1 MKKIVTAFFI
11 FFAFTLNFYSNENL
25 EKTARRIVSLGP
37 SATEILFA
45 INAEDQIAARTD
57 LCDYPPEAK
66 KICSVGGFSGST
78 ISLEAIL
85 CVEPDLVYLFAGMH
99 DYLIQPLKNLGI
111 KVFVSNAN
119 SIQSVKNEILEIG
132 KITGHQDEA
141 EKVVLQMNLKIESVH
156 SYVVQKKAETK
167 KEKPSVYWEIWNA
180 PLMSAGKNSFI
191 NDIIKYAGGKN
202 IFESEESPY
211 PVVNEEAVI
220 LAKPDYIFFTGDG
233 TKAGSVW
240 KKRKGWNVPDEKIF
254 YVGDDVT
261 FVRPGPRC
269 VLAIEKLAHIL
280 WENQSN

>member
-11 FFAFTLNFYSNENL
+11 FLTFTLNFYADKNP
-25 EKTARRIVSLGP
+25 EKTVSRIVSLGP

-45 INAEDQIAARTD
+45 INAEKQIVARTD
-57 LCDYPPEAK
+57 LCDYPAESK
-66 KICSVGGFSGST
+66 NIRSVGGFSGST

-85 CVEPDLVYLFAGMH
+85 SVEPDLVYLFAGMH

-119 SIQSVKNEILEIG
+119 SIQAVKDEILEIG

-141 EKVVLQMNLKIESVH
+141 QKVVLQMELKIKSVRD
-156 SYVVQKKAETK
+156 YVAQKKAETK
-167 KEKPSVYWEIWNA
+167 KESPSVYWEIWNS
-180 PLMSAGKNSFI
+180 PLMSVGKNSFI

-202 IFESEESPY
+202 IFESEESSY
-211 PVVNEEAVI
+211 PVVSEEAVI
-220 LAKPDYIFFTGDG
+220 LANPDYVFFTGDG

-240 KKRKGWNVPDEKIF
+240 KQRKGWNVPREKIF
-254 YVGDDVT
+254 YAGDDVT

-280 WENQSN
+280 WEN

>member
-111 KVFVSNAN
+111 KVFVSDAN

-202 IFESEESPY
+202 F
-211 PVVNEEAVI
+211 
-220 LAKPDYIFFTGDG
+220 
-233 TKAGSVW
+233 
-240 KKRKGWNVPDEKIF
+240 
-254 YVGDDVT
+254 
-261 FVRPGPRC
+261 
-269 VLAIEKLAHIL
+269 
-280 WENQSN
+280 